1 MVNNMTTNFKEEMTF
16 DWQHISPV
24 ALDIEEAEQGV
35 AIIKGTLLSEG
46 VTGNGHLYTLDEME
60 SIARQAEGV
69 DIYYGTMTKFEE
81 SVGMYVKNAHA
92 DVDENKV
99 GKIMKTLF
107 DRAARKITFIAQIL
121 NTDKFP
127 DLINKVKKG
136 WGISVGGKG
145 KGRFILDS
153 LGRLVTKVC
162 GMQVNH
168 VSLLDP
174 NTPRGQQS
182 AQVESEP
189 ITQEF
194 QESMVI
200 YELPQ
205 SKIITVV
212 EGIGCHTS

>member
-1 MVNNMTTNFKEEMTF
+1 MSEQFKEGMTF
-16 DWQHISPV
+16 DWQFVSPV
-24 ALDIEEAEQGV
+24 AIDVEETEQGV
-35 AIIKGTLLSEG
+35 ATITGTLLSEG

-60 SIARQAEGV
+60 NIARRAEGV
-69 DIYYGTMTKFEE
+69 DIFYGTMTKFEE
-81 SVGMYVKNAHA
+81 SIGMYKKNSHA
-92 DVDENKV
+92 DVNENKV

-107 DRAARKITFIAQIL
+107 DRVARKITFIAQIL

-127 DLINKVKKG
+127 DLISKVKKG

-145 KGRFILDS
+145 KGQFLLDS

-168 VSLLDP
+168 VALLDP

-189 ITQEF
+189 VIQEF
-194 QESMVI
+194 QESMAF
-200 YELPQ
+200 YELPPVM
-205 SKIITVV
+205 IVV
-212 EGIGCHTS
+212 KVAGAGVSIR